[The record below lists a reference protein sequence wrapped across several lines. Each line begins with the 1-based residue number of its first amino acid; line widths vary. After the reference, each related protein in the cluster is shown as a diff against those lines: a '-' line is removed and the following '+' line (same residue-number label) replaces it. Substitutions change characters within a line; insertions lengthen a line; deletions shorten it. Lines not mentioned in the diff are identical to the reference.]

1 MLSSNPFSLFFLS
14 LSFSYHHD
22 IGAEGFCESHSNT
35 FIYHPDLGEF
45 STSSMLLNA
54 PLLHR
59 MHLISTESHSSLQS
73 FVGCQGI
80 RKSLGYDPQNRNRH
94 TALFISLSL
103 PTSLSLASFWLVFYG
118 LSPPTPS
125 FLHTQTHSHTHSLQW
140 TYVWEGC
147 MLKGRGRKT
156 GWLVTEKSSKSYVLN
171 TTAVDF
177 TVILHVYLGALSQRC
192 RVKKKNIYIYI
203 QKRNENTQQLSYQI
217 NEVDMY
223 LKAWHR

>member
-94 TALFISLSL
+94 TALFIYLFLFPLPFLSL
-103 PTSLSLASFWLVFYG
+103 PFGLYFMASPLPHPLSSTHRHTVTHTPYNGPMSGRGVCLRGGVEKQGG
-118 LSPPTPS
+118 LS
-125 FLHTQTHSHTHSLQW
+125 Q
-140 TYVWEGC
+140 
-147 MLKGRGRKT
+147 
-156 GWLVTEKSSKSYVLN
+156 
-171 TTAVDF
+171 
-177 TVILHVYLGALSQRC
+177 
-192 RVKKKNIYIYI
+192 KNLP
-203 QKRNENTQQLSYQI
+203 NH
-217 NEVDMY
+217 MC
-223 LKAWHR
+223 